1 MATTF
6 TLIDEGRVVPIT
18 ADVRGDRVLLEPA
31 DLERATG
38 WLRKPQGLC
47 RGEVCVPVRDA
58 SLDVDGRI
66 DLLAFA
72 AALRRPLAQD
82 AGESAAFLGTSSGDR
97 AEQLGSLR
105 APGFTLPDL
114 DGTLHSLSDHLGKKV
129 LLAAYA
135 SW

>member
-6 TLIDEGRVVPIT
+6 TLIDEGRVVPVT
-18 ADVRGDRVLLEPA
+18 ADVRGDGVLVQRA
-31 DLERATG
+31 DIERATG
-38 WLRKPQGLC
+38 WLRKSEGLC

-58 SLDVDGRI
+58 GLDVDGRI
-66 DLLAFA
+66 DLVAFA
-72 AALRRPLAQD
+72 AALRRPLALD

-105 APGFTLPDL
+105 APDFTLPDL
-114 DGTLHSLSDHLGKKV
+114 DGRPHSLSDHLGKKI